1 MLEQN
6 IFLPILW
13 AFGKNCLEME
23 DIFEKV
29 LGYICFESILDCR
42 LVCKSWNTI
51 LSNPSFWLRKL
62 KIVGLPLE
70 VHTKWMKIQNKFDEL
85 GIPKR
90 EITKALKKSYIQ
102 FMTKQVNTLG
112 ASFVINNESHMKCWL
127 SRPPIVVACTL
138 GLMDIVKVLAE
149 LNENFDEKYPET
161 FYSSFARTNF
171 LELPIFFA
179 MLQKHFE
186 VADFLLS
193 KMTTHLTEIRRI
205 NGMPLFHAA
214 ADTGHLN
221 LVKSL
226 LPLIDDVNELWQHDS
241 ALHCAIKWNNNE
253 VVEFLAPF
261 CDVNVYSWT
270 LTLPLHLTTLYEN
283 TVAAK
288 ILVPLTDNHNLKKV
302 MKDPFTSIALK
313 QIINEEITK
322 RGI

>member
-1 MLEQN
+1 
-6 IFLPILW
+6 
-13 AFGKNCLEME
+13 ME

-29 LGYICFESILDCR
+29 LGHIYFESILDYR

-51 LSNPSFWLRKL
+51 IANPSFWLKRL
-62 KIVGLPLE
+62 KIVVLPLE
-70 VHTKWMKIQNKFDEL
+70 VYTKWMNIQNKFEEL
-85 GIPKR
+85 GISKI
-90 EITKALKKSYIQ
+90 EMTKALKKSYDQ
-102 FMTKQVNTLG
+102 FKTKVVDTLG
-112 ASFVINNESHMKCWL
+112 ASYFIKGESLMKSWL